1 MFNFYDHGDLSV
13 TDGSSINEG
22 IGQVR
27 ITKNL
32 EGFTPDFAWNIH
44 DDEALP
50 VVFDLLEHE
59 GLCLGGSSG
68 INVAGAIRLV
78 SIERGFDPEQFVAMP
93 FGGGGSLH
101 TGALIKEVGLANA
114 LVPRYPGVTSAL
126 GCVIADMRHDFV
138 HTLNDMVDSIDISSL
153 DEEMVRTDTE
163 GRRLLN
169 ESGVTLDELNT
180 VFELDMS
187 YLGQTHTVPVAIPVT
202 VSNKTTGVTKETLR
216 KAFETQYEKTYG
228 RLLSGIGIRILNLR
242 TSVIGKRP
250 KFNLSLLAPEDGGS
264 IEASRTGERDVF
276 VDGEWHKAAIF
287 DRLSLPIDAEIP
299 GPALLEQPD
308 TTIFIDPDLY
318 GKVDRFGNI
327 VISRKG

>member
-1 MFNFYDHGDLSV
+1 
-13 TDGSSINEG
+13 
-22 IGQVR
+22 
-27 ITKNL
+27 
-32 EGFTPDFAWNIH
+32 
-44 DDEALP
+44 
-50 VVFDLLEHE
+50 
-59 GLCLGGSSG
+59 
-68 INVAGAIRLV
+68 
-78 SIERGFDPEQFVAMP
+78 
-93 FGGGGSLH
+93 
-101 TGALIKEVGLANA
+101 
-114 LVPRYPGVTSAL
+114 
-126 GCVIADMRHDFV
+126 MRHDFV

-228 RLLSGIGIRILNLR
+228 RLLSGICIRILNLR

-287 DRLSLPIDAEIP
+287 NRLSLPIDAEIP